1 MTNSDPALFR
11 LEVDERTGVILLRLI
26 GELDVA
32 SAPTVRERLV
42 EMIRAGNK
50 LLVVDCEALSFIDS
64 SGLALLTYAQL
75 RMAEAGGQVRLAA
88 VNRRVRRVLE
98 LSGLTDVLACY
109 PDVEASLAD
118 A

>member
-1 MTNSDPALFR
+1 MSTNDPVPFR

-32 SAPTVRERLV
+32 SAPSVRERLI
-42 EMIRAGNK
+42 ELMRAGNK
-50 LLVVDCEALSFIDS
+50 LLVVDCAALSFIDS

-88 VNRRVRRVLE
+88 ISRRVRRVLE
-98 LSGLTDVLACY
+98 LSGLTEVLACY
-109 PDVEASLAD
+109 PDVEEALAGS
-118 A
+118 